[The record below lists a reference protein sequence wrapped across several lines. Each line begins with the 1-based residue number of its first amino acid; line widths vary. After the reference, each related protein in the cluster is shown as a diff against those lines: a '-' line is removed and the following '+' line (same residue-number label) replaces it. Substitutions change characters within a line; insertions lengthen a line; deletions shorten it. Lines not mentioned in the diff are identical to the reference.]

1 MKMHP
6 FATGMAIAIIG
17 TTAGLAQ
24 YPLGAVGFYVS
35 TNLGH
40 TAGSACWWF
49 SCTPATVSVTAGEI
63 VTLRINGDHLAPY
76 LLATSPT
83 ATSCVAY
90 SGILHNLVLDM
101 PATIIASGTLSSMGG
116 PLACPNG
123 FDTLVAT
130 VPPSIP
136 LGTTIAIQSLT
147 YGAGSALAFTGAI
160 VLTII

>member
-1 MKMHP
+1 MHMP
-6 FATGMAIAIIG
+6 RFATALLIAALG

-49 SCTPATVSVTAGEI
+49 SCTPATASVTAGEI
-63 VTLRINGDHLAPY
+63 VTVRINGDHLAPY

-90 SGILHNLVLDM
+90 SGILHNLVLDQ
-101 PATIIASGTLSSMGG
+101 PTIFVNGTLSSQGG

-123 FDTLVAT
+123 YDTLTAT

-136 LGTTIAIQSLT
+136 VGTTIAIQALT
-147 YGAGSALAFTGAI
+147 YGAGNALAFTGAI
-160 VLTII
+160 VLTIV